1 MENNNNNN
9 LNGNNMQPQMLQ
21 ESIWADGVVPQ
32 NVDEKFKFSINELI
46 MMCNDFIEKVFI
58 AQNGYKLEGHAA
70 DPKGLPN
77 IIMSK
82 DGKKYAIAVVPS
94 VYPRGALLRPEV
106 KVAFYNKC
114 VENGAIALYTPV
126 ILASKDPMRRQAE
139 CLLKGDLL
147 SFLWKGFIVLDDD
160 PNQDLKDQTKMT
172 KDL

>member
-9 LNGNNMQPQMLQ
+9 ELNQNGAPEMVQ

-32 NVDEKFKFSINELI
+32 NVDDKFKFTIKELI
-46 MMCNDFIEKVFI
+46 MMANDFIEKVFM
-58 AQNGYKLEGHAA
+58 AQNGFKLEGHAA
-70 DPKGLPN
+70 EPNALPN

-82 DGKKYAIAVVPS
+82 DGKKYAVAVVPS
-94 VYPRGALLRPEV
+94 VFPRGALLRPDV
-106 KVAFYNKC
+106 KIAFYNKC
-114 VENGAIALYTPV
+114 KENDAIPLYTPV
-126 ILASKDPMRRQAE
+126 ILASKDPVRRQAE

-172 KDL
+172 KDI